1 MPYNLKE
8 SGAPSPGPTAFS
20 AAFSSGGGR
29 VGITSADEDT
39 LGVPEFF
46 ASVFMA

>member
-8 SGAPSPGPTAFS
+8 SRVPSPGPTAFI

-29 VGITSADEDT
+29 VRITSGDEDT
-39 LGVPEFF
+39 LEVPEFF